1 MHVPTYMSALL
12 LFMDVGECILVD
24 ALTGG
29 ASNMKALSPH
39 SDS

>member
-1 MHVPTYMSALL
+1 MSAMW

-24 ALTGG
+24 ALNGG
-29 ASNMKALSPH
+29 ASNMEALSPH